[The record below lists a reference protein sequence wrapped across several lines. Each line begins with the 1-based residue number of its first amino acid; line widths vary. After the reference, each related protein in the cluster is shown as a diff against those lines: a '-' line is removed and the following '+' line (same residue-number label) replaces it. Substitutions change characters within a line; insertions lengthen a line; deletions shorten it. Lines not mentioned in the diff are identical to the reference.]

1 LEFGEFSALP
11 KKYWQDECHF
21 SATPLHCKY
30 QPFIAFLL
38 RNFKKL
44 QKNAK
49 KSNFL
54 PHFLLRG
61 RVGKFCDFFEKKTKK
76 LIFLIK
82 IRFFLFKSDFFDFF
96 SEYAVFILKIG
107 EFLTKKRTK

>member
-1 LEFGEFSALP
+1 MLGSNPDFSDFSFAQYNWAKMGGGVSKVTNRTDPNFLP
-11 KKYWQDECHF
+11 SPIKYWQDECHF

-61 RVGKFCDFFEKKTKK
+61 RVGKFGDFFEKKQKN
-76 LIFLIK
+76 
-82 IRFFLFKSDFFDFF
+82 
-96 SEYAVFILKIG
+96 
-107 EFLTKKRTK
+107 